1 MKKTKLLSLF
11 LAAVLCLGLASPALA
26 LEYGEEY
33 RGYTTSTA
41 QQYRDVD
48 DAHWAKASIETCSQ
62 RSWFN
67 GYPDGTFRPEGLITR
82 EEAAKVFAVA
92 MGLEIETDPTVTY
105 TDTKD
110 NWAKAYIEATKPLF
124 PNVAN
129 LQGTSSFRPKQT
141 ITREETIYALV
152 VAWGYGSKTKN
163 ADLSILNMFSDT
175 GSISAGV
182 KPYLA
187 VAVSEGLVSGLPDGT
202 IAAQKGLTR
211 AEFATLL
218 ARALSHGYGDTKQ
231 EFQAPA
237 IALDKYSATTTEA
250 KVSVTGT
257 VTPADATLALDGKS
271 VRAGKDGS
279 FTLELELEVGKNTF
293 TLTAENAYG
302 TKDSKTISVERAEEA
317 VSIRI
322 LSDVPET
329 TEAATL
335 AVNGKVE
342 NWSDACTLLLDN
354 SRVSVDKDGYFQ
366 LTLQLEEGRNAFA
379 LTVARGQK
387 EVGAA
392 TIQVTRT
399 APPEPSDEATTKP
412 SEKPSADPAEGSS
425 SQGDTSGRKVIGT
438 SGCGDDL
445 VWTLYE
451 DGEMVI
457 SGTGK
462 MSNYTNY
469 GMIRE
474 NKAPWK
480 EHIDKITT
488 LTIEKGVTT
497 IGDSAFIKGKNISK
511 VTIPDGVT
519 YIGEEAFSDCKSLTD
534 ITLPESVTSF
544 GGENVFAGCAFTEI
558 KVPSKIQTIPFG
570 TFQNCQNLTTVILP
584 SGLDTIEACAFS
596 RCTALKSINLPSG
609 LRTLGED
616 VFRESGLT
624 SIRLGSVTSAGNHV
638 FWDCK
643 NLAEASLGELTEVPW
658 GMFSG
663 CESLKEIFIPYGTT
677 AIGANAFHQCYDLM
691 IVYIPETVTQIED
704 AAFDRC
710 PNLTNVYY
718 GGDARDWANINIG
731 NWNDDLLAANLR
743 EW

>member
-1 MKKTKLLSLF
+1 MKKTKLLSLA
-11 LAAVLCLGLASPALA
+11 LAAALCLGLAAPALA

-48 DAHWAKASIETCSQ
+48 DTHWAKTSIETCSQ

-92 MGLEIETDPTVTY
+92 MGLEIETNPTITY
-105 TDTKD
+105 TDTAD

-175 GSISAGV
+175 NSISAGV

-237 IALDKYSATTTEA
+237 ITLNKYSAATTEA
-250 KVSVTGT
+250 QVTVTGT
-257 VTPADATLALDGKS
+257 VTPADAALTLDGSK
-271 VRAGKDGS
+271 VTVGKGGA
-279 FTLELELEVGKNTF
+279 FTLELELTVGKNTF

-302 TKDSKTISVERAEEA
+302 TKTSKTVSVERTEEA

-342 NWSDACTLLLDN
+342 NWSDACTLLLNN
-354 SRVSVDKDGYFQ
+354 SRISVDKDGYFQ

-392 TIQVTRT
+392 TLQVTRT
-399 APPEPSDEATTKP
+399 VPESEPAAKP
-412 SEKPSADPAEGSS
+412 SEKPSA
-425 SQGDTSGRKVIGT
+425 SQGADSPAKSENTSDKGNERESIK
-438 SGCGDDL
+438 SGKCGD
-445 VWTLYE
+445 TLTWVLYA
-451 DGEMVI
+451 DGELVI
-457 SGTGK
+457 SGEGK
-462 MSNYTNY
+462 MPDWDNVS
-469 GMIRE
+469 MV
-474 NKAPWK
+474 PWHNTVMK
-480 EHIDKITT
+480 ETGNEIQYKIKSV
-488 LTIEKGVTT
+488 TIKDGVTT
-497 IGDSAFIKGKNISK
+497 IGKAAFCSCVGLSQVAIPNSVTRIGDAAFAGCSGLTEITIPSSVSSIGRYAFQKCSLINVEIPDSVARIDAYAFTETDLVEAK
-511 VTIPDGVT
+511 IPDGIKT
-519 YIGEEAFSDCKSLTD
+519 IEEGTFYNCGRLRRAVIPS
-534 ITLPESVTSF
+534 SVT
-544 GGENVFAGCAFTEI
+544 
-558 KVPSKIQTIPFG
+558 TIG
-570 TFQNCQNLTTVILP
+570 
-584 SGLDTIEACAFS
+584 DK
-596 RCTALKSINLPSG
+596 ALSAPW
-609 LRTLGED
+609 LRD
-616 VFRESGLT
+616 
-624 SIRLGSVTSAGNHV
+624 
-638 FWDCK
+638 
-643 NLAEASLGELTEVPW
+643 
-658 GMFSG
+658 
-663 CESLKEIFIPYGTT
+663 
-677 AIGANAFHQCYDLM
+677 
-691 IVYIPETVTQIED
+691 
-704 AAFDRC
+704 
-710 PNLTNVYY
+710 VYY
-718 GGDARDWANINIG
+718 SGSQYEWEQVQKGTGDP
-731 NWNDDLLAANLR
+731 WNNSDVHVHCNSTGD
-743 EW
+743 

>member
-1 MKKTKLLSLF
+1 MKKTKLLSLI
-11 LAAVLCLGLASPALA
+11 LSAALCLSLSAPALA
-26 LEYGEEY
+26 MPYGQEYQ
-33 RGYTTSTA
+33 GYTTATG

-48 DAHWAKASIETCSQ
+48 DSHWAKTSIETCSQ

-92 MGLEIETDPTVTY
+92 MGLEIENDPAVTY

-129 LQGTSSFRPKQT
+129 LQGTASFRPKQT

-163 ADLSILNMFSDT
+163 ADLSVLNMFSDT

-182 KPYLA
+182 KPYMA

-237 IALDKYSATTTEA
+237 ITVDKYSATTTEA
-250 KVSVTGT
+250 AVRLTGT
-257 VTPADATLALDGKS
+257 VTPADAALTLDGEK
-271 VRAGKDGS
+271 VAVGKNGA
-279 FTLELELEVGKNTF
+279 FTLELELTVGKNAF

-302 TKDSKTISVERAEEA
+302 TKTTKDIAVERMEEA

-354 SRVSVDKDGYFQ
+354 RRVSVDKDGYFQ
-366 LTLQLEEGRNAFA
+366 VTLKLEEGRNAFA

-387 EVGAA
+387 EAGAA

-399 APPEPSDEATTKP
+399 TPQPEPSTEPTKP

-425 SQGDTSGRKVIGT
+425 SQGKEEVKPS
-438 SGCGDDL
+438 
-445 VWTLYE
+445 
-451 DGEMVI
+451 
-457 SGTGK
+457 
-462 MSNYTNY
+462 
-469 GMIRE
+469 
-474 NKAPWK
+474 KAPEK
-480 EHIDKITT
+480 EPEPTPT
-488 LTIEKGVTT
+488 PSPE
-497 IGDSAFIKGKNISK
+497 
-511 VTIPDGVT
+511 PT
-519 YIGEEAFSDCKSLTD
+519 YIPAETITITNGYHYLYIYKPTGERIKQ
-534 ITLPESVTSF
+534 I
-544 GGENVFAGCAFTEI
+544 GGDGYEVHMTPNSTY
-558 KVPSKIQTIPFG
+558 Q
-570 TFQNCQNLTTVILP
+570 LDTVITP
-584 SGLDTIEACAFS
+584 RNTTDPVEYSVMYVNGNPANGSGVSVDDTGLI
-596 RCTALKSINLPSG
+596 TA
-609 LRTLGED
+609 GETAYGD
-616 VFRESGLT
+616 VIVRV
-624 SIRLGSVTSAGNHV
+624 ICGN
-638 FWDCK
+638 CK
-643 NLAEASLGELTEVPW
+643 T
-658 GMFSG
+658 
-663 CESLKEIFIPYGTT
+663 
-677 AIGANAFHQCYDLM
+677 D
-691 IVYIPETVTQIED
+691 VYIIMCNAQGERI
-704 AAFDRC
+704 
-710 PNLTNVYY
+710 
-718 GGDARDWANINIG
+718 
-731 NWNDDLLAANLR
+731 
-743 EW
+743 